1 MVLLLFS
8 QHNVTITHSTFLR
21 NAHTPSRDCIS
32 RNVIMRLITYRDS
45 SKITWSTCK
54 ILRESIICV
63 TGAKLCR
70 TRHTPSTSHGIRNE
84 AQQIACHR
92 SSDRD
97 LTDVLHTYTICAR
110 VRVPRNHLVASRLR
124 RCFPS
129 RKRRE
134 SISNYHMKLSMRP
147 FLFHNWL

>member
-1 MVLLLFS
+1 MVLLFFS
-8 QHNVTITHSTFLR
+8 QHNVTITQRSWETRTHRHAIVFP
-21 NAHTPSRDCIS
+21 A
-32 RNVIMRLITYRDS
+32 NVIMRLITYRDS

-110 VRVPRNHLVASRLR
+110 VRAPRNHLVASRLR
-124 RCFPS
+124 RRFPL